1 MAAEYTP
8 EALDELTRRVHAHL
22 HRWGLPPTTAV
33 ELLNVSENA
42 TYALDVP
49 GGSRCVLRLHRVGY
63 SSAEEIAA
71 ELSWMAALR
80 RDGAADTAAPL
91 PGRDGRA
98 VQRLESVPLATA
110 EGGARMESGVRTEG
124 RPRVA
129 VAAAG
134 TEAEPA
140 EARPVT
146 AARFAVLFERLP
158 GKEPDASEA
167 ASWFERLGEITARMH
182 GHARAWVRPAGFARK
197 RWDFAAMVGD
207 SGFWGPWRAGIGLE
221 AAGAAVIERALS
233 RVHEQLEAL
242 GHGPGVFGLIHADM
256 RLANLLVDGDRLRI
270 IDFDDCGFSWFLYDF
285 ATAVSFIEHE
295 PQVPALLRAW
305 VRGYGRVQSL
315 SAAEVAL
322 LPTFVILRRVLL
334 TAWLASHAEVPFAR
348 EMGAAYTRGTV
359 ALAQQWLDGRYLAS
373 G

>member
-22 HRWGLPPTTAV
+22 HRWDLPPTTAV

-49 GGSRCVLRLHRVGY
+49 GGARRVLRLHRVGY

-80 RDGAADTAAPL
+80 RDGVVETAAPL
-91 PGRDGRA
+91 PGRDARTM
-98 VQRLESVPLATA
+98 QRLEAAPLA
-110 EGGARMESGVRTEG
+110 
-124 RPRVA
+124 
-129 VAAAG
+129 AAAG
-134 TEAEPA
+134 RLRADRPA
-140 EARPVT
+140 P
-146 AARFAVLFERLP
+146 RFAVLFERLP
-158 GKEPDASEA
+158 GQEPDASEA
-167 ASWFERLGEITARMH
+167 AAWFERLGEITARMH

-221 AAGAAVIERALS
+221 VAGAAVIERALS

-242 GHGPGVFGLIHADM
+242 GDGPGVFGLIHADM